1 MYFRR
6 DRREA
11 VFLFALTLQCMNLFL
26 TDAVEKGLDLIAVPL
41 DAFAVGLS
49 LAFDGGLGVDAEAS
63 DDAYA
68 AEAADARVRFLG
80 GSSIRSASVL
90 RFCTMAARWNS
101 SRAPERPRSR
111 MRSKP

>member
-1 MYFRR
+1 LITRKKP
-6 DRREA
+6 A
-11 VFLFALTLQCMNLFL
+11 ALHFPLPLRV
-26 TDAVEKGLDLIAVPL
+26 DAVEKGLDLIVVPL
-41 DAFAVGLS
+41 DACAVGLS

>member
-1 MYFRR
+1 MLAGTGLGAAAAADKHR
-6 DRREA
+6 
-11 VFLFALTLQCMNLFL
+11 LL
-26 TDAVEKGLDLIAVPL
+26 TDAVEKGLDLIVVPL